1 VNLTNWW
8 DVTGNANLSH
18 ITFHPKD
25 GLGLVGRESFN
36 WNANLTTNVKF
47 TPTFSAQVRGDYR
60 SGMKTMQGEMN
71 PMKGVD
77 VALKKDLFKNK
88 ASLMLNVRDAFNTRK
103 FSMHNYLP
111 NRETQF
117 SHRWMRRMITLSFT
131 YRFGLQNFGRK
142 DREQNGQDMEDM
154 GGQQF

>member
-1 VNLTNWW
+1 
-8 DVTGNANLSH
+8 
-18 ITFHPKD
+18 
-25 GLGLVGRESFN
+25 
-36 WNANLTTNVKF
+36 
-47 TPTFSAQVRGDYR
+47 
-60 SGMKTMQGEMN
+60 
-71 PMKGVD
+71 
-77 VALKKDLFKNK
+77 
-88 ASLMLNVRDAFNTRK
+88 
-103 FSMHNYLP
+103 MHNYLP